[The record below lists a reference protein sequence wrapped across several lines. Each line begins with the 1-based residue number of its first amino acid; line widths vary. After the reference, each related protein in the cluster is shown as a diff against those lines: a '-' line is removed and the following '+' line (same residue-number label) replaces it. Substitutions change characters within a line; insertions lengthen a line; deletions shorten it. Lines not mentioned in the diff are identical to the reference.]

1 MTPEL
6 WLAIVAQTIIIV
18 GAVLA
23 AYVRQDRRV
32 GRLEGKVDHL
42 DSIETQRG
50 HDLDRLEAQVAGISR
65 ALARLEGA
73 HSTCPWI
80 SKHPPHNEFSDP

>member
-6 WLAIVAQTIIIV
+6 WIAIIAQTIVIV

-23 AYVRQDRRV
+23 AYLRQDRRV

-50 HDLDRLEAQVAGISR
+50 RDLDRLEGRVAGISR
-65 ALARLEGA
+65 AVARLEGA
-73 HSTCPWI
+73 AGST
-80 SKHPPHNEFSDP
+80 PHIGLSDP